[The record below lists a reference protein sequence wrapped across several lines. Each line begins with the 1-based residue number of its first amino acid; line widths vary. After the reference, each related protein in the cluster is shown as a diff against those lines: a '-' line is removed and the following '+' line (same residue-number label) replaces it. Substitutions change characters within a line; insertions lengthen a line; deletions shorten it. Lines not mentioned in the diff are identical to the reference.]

1 MASSGRFSQPFLALK
16 MEEEVTS
23 QGMHVALKSRKPE
36 ERPWCLSSLVPPAG
50 IQTLLF
56 KAREFV
62 VVYYCCKLKQV
73 LRCFVA
79 LWTSLRL
86 PVTLRKAGMED
97 SICQ

>member
-1 MASSGRFSQPFLALK
+1 MVSSRRFSQLFLALK
-16 MEEEVTS
+16 MEGEVTS
-23 QGMHVALKSRKPE
+23 QGMHVALKSRKTE
-36 ERPWCLSSLVPPAG
+36 EMDSPMVPPAG

-56 KAREFV
+56 KARKFV
-62 VVYYCCKLKQV
+62 AVCYSCKLKQV

-86 PVTLRKAGMED
+86 PVTLRKVGMKD